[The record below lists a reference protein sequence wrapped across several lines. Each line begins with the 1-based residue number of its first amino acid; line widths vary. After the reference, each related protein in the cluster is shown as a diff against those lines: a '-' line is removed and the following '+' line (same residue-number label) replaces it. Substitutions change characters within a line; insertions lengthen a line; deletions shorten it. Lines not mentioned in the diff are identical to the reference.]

1 MGKISFLNI
10 LIVMTIVNDN
20 IQSKNSLD
28 DEIEML
34 MNNSEFFK
42 NYENLKY
49 WYSLRNKVYTEG
61 NLFLWNKKYIW
72 LKN

>member
-49 WYSLRNKVYTEG
+49 
-61 NLFLWNKKYIW
+61 
-72 LKN
+72 